1 MKVDYSGNGTTATL
15 TVPAQADASGS
26 YTKADG
32 TEGTFTLAN
41 VDADSFAI
49 TENVAA
55 NGVDVYNTLD
65 VKISA
70 LYDAFIAGVGNSD
83 MLNLGAYGVEL
94 TTTLPLKDAPG
105 DSDTATTVTTFQGI
119 VELVASTPKDSVT
132 GTSLAE
138 DITIGATGGMVN
150 GKGGADI
157 ITLASTGSAVDY
169 VVLSSALG
177 STTEAGAAAV
187 HNFTDGTD
195 KFALDGLTASQLTVA
210 AASDNAAASVISI
223 TASGEYLMYV
233 TGVAASA
240 LSPLGIDFMLVADI
254 A

>member
-1 MKVDYSGNGTTATL
+1 M
-15 TVPAQADASGS
+15 
-26 YTKADG
+26 
-32 TEGTFTLAN
+32 
-41 VDADSFAI
+41 
-49 TENVAA
+49 
-55 NGVDVYNTLD
+55 
-65 VKISA
+65 
-70 LYDAFIAGVGNSD
+70 
-83 MLNLGAYGVEL
+83 
-94 TTTLPLKDAPG
+94 KDAPG

-119 VELVASTPKDSVT
+119 VELVASTPVDSVT

-138 DITIGATGGMVN
+138 DITIGATGGIVN

-210 AASDNAAASVISI
+210 AGTTSDDALISI
-223 TASGEYLMYV
+223 KATETASGYEESLMHV
-233 TGVAASA
+233 TGVAASS
-240 LSPLGIDFMLVADI
+240 LSPLGIDYMLVADI

>member
-1 MKVDYSGNGTTATL
+1 MTVTVNYVGDGTTASL
-15 TVPAQADASGS
+15 TVPAQSATGS
-26 YTKADG
+26 YIKADG
-32 TEGTFTLAN
+32 TTATFTLAN
-41 VDADSFAI
+41 VSSDTFSI
-49 TENVAA
+49 TEDVAVDGTSFPTLNVEIA
-55 NGVDVYNTLD
+55 N
-65 VKISA
+65 

-83 MLNLGAYGVEL
+83 MLSLGAYGVEL

-119 VELVASTPKDSVT
+119 VELVASTPVDRVT

-138 DITIGATGGMVN
+138 DITIGATGGIVN

-240 LSPLGIDFMLVADI
+240 LSPLGIDYMLVADI